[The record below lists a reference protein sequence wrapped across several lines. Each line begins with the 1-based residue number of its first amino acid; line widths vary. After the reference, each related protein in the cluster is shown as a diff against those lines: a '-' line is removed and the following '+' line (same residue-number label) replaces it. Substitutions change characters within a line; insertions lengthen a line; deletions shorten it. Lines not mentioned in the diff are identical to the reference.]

1 MLQSFRVTRLAWG
14 TLVVMAAVALAA
26 GRLGLGEDAPSTKK
40 SAKKAEAAKDDAKPA
55 EGKKKAKPKEAKGRL
70 PAFYGE
76 VVDQKQRDAIYAIQA
91 EFAPKIDALKAQL
104 DALEKDRDE
113 KVAAVLTE
121 EQMKKVEALKE
132 AAKAKRS
139 EGKAAP
145 AKPKAKS
152 PPKPE
157 DES

>member
-14 TLVVMAAVALAA
+14 SLVVMAAVALTA
-26 GRLGLGEDAPSTKK
+26 GRVGLGEDEPSTKK
-40 SAKKAEAAKDDAKPA
+40 SAKKAEAAKDDAKPPEA
-55 EGKKKAKPKEAKGRL
+55 KKKPKPKEVKGRL
-70 PAFYGE
+70 PAYYGE

-91 EFAPKIDALKAQL
+91 EYAPKIDALKAQL
-104 DALEKDRDE
+104 DALEKERDE

-121 EQMKKVEALKE
+121 EQVKKVEALKE

-139 EGKAAP
+139 EAKEAP

-152 PPKPE
+152 PPKPKE
-157 DES
+157 D